1 MAMNL
6 SYLKVICPFC
16 NVKLQVDD
24 QIDYCLLCKTCKK
37 YAYHKDER
45 MILFSNEM
53 ANILF
58 AFRDKNRILMEIRYH
73 QMIDNKIIDNKI
85 IHVSEKDMMKY
96 IHLILEGKLK
106 KVLMLQ

>member
-16 NVKLQVDD
+16 NVKLQVEDL
-24 QIDYCLLCKTCKK
+24 IDYILLCTTCKK

-45 MILFSNEM
+45 LIYF
-53 ANILF
+53 ANTEVGKVFIYL
-58 AFRDKNRILMEIRYH
+58 NL
-73 QMIDNKIIDNKI
+73 NIIDIKMFSKSI
-85 IHVSEKDMMKY
+85 ILKNEKEVIKY
-96 IHLILEGKLK
+96 INLILEGKLK